1 MPNVHKL
8 VNFTCEAAEIADM
21 KAKAKAAGLSF
32 SAWLRRELGLPK
44 LKDGRGR
51 PKTGRKPA
59 SERKRNDTVH
69 RGVGKGNYPR
79 VRKPKMVQEPLFT
92 EGESAPSSAPTLT
105 ATTATAPSSESTSA
119 A

>member
-1 MPNVHKL
+1 MAIAMKL
-8 VNFTCEAAEIADM
+8 VNFTCGVAEIAEM
-21 KAKAKAAGLSF
+21 KAKAKADGLTF

-44 LKDGRGR
+44 LTNKGGR

-105 ATTATAPSSESTSA
+105 ATAPSSESTSA

>member
-1 MPNVHKL
+1 MATATII
-8 VNFTCEAAEIADM
+8 NFKCIPSERDEL
-21 KAKAKAAGLSF
+21 KARAKAAGLTL
-32 SAWLRRELGLPK
+32 SAWVRFALGLPPRAK
-44 LKDGRGR
+44 RGR

-79 VRKPKMVQEPLFT
+79 VRKPKMVQEPLFSET
-92 EGESAPSSAPTLT
+92 PPASAPSSAPSLT
-105 ATTATAPSSESTSA
+105 STAPSSESTSA